1 MAKDLIMTY
10 ARSAVDEHVSHTQF
24 QNSLPEILQLE
35 VGTLEESSKSSQES
49 LNRRFGG
56 SECYAM

>member
-1 MAKDLIMTY
+1 MAKDLIITY
-10 ARSAVDEHVSHTQF
+10 ASSAVDEYVFPTQF

-35 VGTLEESSKSSQES
+35 FGTLEETSKYSQES

-56 SECYAM
+56 SERYAM

>member
-1 MAKDLIMTY
+1 MTY

-49 LNRRFGG
+49 LNRRCGG

>member
-1 MAKDLIMTY
+1 MAKDLIITY
-10 ARSAVDEHVSHTQF
+10 ASSAVDEYESPTQF

-35 VGTLEESSKSSQES
+35 VGALEETSKSSQES
-49 LNRRFGG
+49 HNRRFGG

>member
-1 MAKDLIMTY
+1 MAKDLIITY
-10 ARSAVDEHVSHTQF
+10 ASSAVDEYVSPTQF

-35 VGTLEESSKSSQES
+35 VGTLEETSKSSQEL

>member
-1 MAKDLIMTY
+1 MAKDLNMTY
-10 ARSAVDEHVSHTQF
+10 ARSAVDEHVSHSQF

-56 SECYAM
+56 SESMNS